1 MSNIGAQWSYPFG
14 QSYLREQCI
23 AQTVLRT
30 CLKLLKKSSLKYPLP
45 IYCLIFF
52 VTTTILPPTSLHTEI
67 QTYKLIYMLWLNFIL
82 GLNFIFFCFKF
93 IIYYTS
99 PYPKTYLP

>member
-52 VTTTILPPTSLHTEI
+52 VTTTTILFPPHPPPLHTEI
-67 QTYKLIYMLWLNFIL
+67 QKYKLI
-82 GLNFIFFCFKF
+82 
-93 IIYYTS
+93 
-99 PYPKTYLP
+99 

>member
-52 VTTTILPPTSLHTEI
+52 VTTTTILFPPTPRLS
-67 QTYKLIYMLWLNFIL
+67 IL
-82 GLNFIFFCFKF
+82 KSKNINCYNLYVVAQFYPWSKF
-93 IIYYTS
+93 YF
-99 PYPKTYLP
+99 LLF